1 MTRINSDIKKIL
13 RILIPLSVSVVLI
26 AWLFHKVNVREVIT
40 IVHQG
45 VDYRFL
51 VGMMVLTVLPQIFR
65 GYRWGLQLRA
75 AGIPRLPASTECVSI
90 FGAYSLNLVFTY
102 LGEAWRCV
110 YISRITGAKVST
122 VVGTD
127 LGDRGS
133 DGAMIVLI
141 SIFAFFVARPAMT
154 HFMDKYD
161 VGAEFTNMFS
171 DWTTWVILS
180 LVCIALGVLIY
191 RMRHNLRIEKWI
203 MSAERIWN
211 GFKVLFTMKGW
222 PEYLLL
228 TLGIWVCYFLKTYI
242 CFWAF
247 PFTREL
253 ITQPGLAWGLVPG
266 LVVFVFGSCSIAI
279 PSNGGLGPWNLA
291 VTFAL
296 TLYGVSQS
304 DAATFSLVVWAFQS
318 VTLIALGIYSAIY
331 IMVHRHRQQSTMAET
346 LPVTNKA
353 DIKDGQGRS

>member
-1 MTRINSDIKKIL
+1 MARIGCDIKKTL
-13 RILIPLSVSVVLI
+13 RILTALAVSAVLI
-26 AWLFHKVNVREVIT
+26 AWLFHKVNLRQVMA

-51 VGMMVLTVLPQIFR
+51 MVMIVFTVLPQIFR

-90 FGAYSLNLVFTY
+90 FGAYALNLVFTY

-127 LGDRGS
+127 IGDRGS
-133 DGAMIVLI
+133 DAAVILLMSVV
-141 SIFAFFVARPAMT
+141 AFIVARPAMV
-154 HFMDKYD
+154 HFMDKYN
-161 VGAEFTNMFS
+161 VGAEISALFT
-171 DWTTWVILS
+171 DWTTWVI
-180 LVCIALGVLIY
+180 IGVAVVGLAFLLY
-191 RMRHNLRIEKWI
+191 SMRHNVRIEKW
-203 MSAERIWN
+203 MVSARRIWD

-222 PEYLLL
+222 QQYLLL
-228 TLGIWVCYFLKTYI
+228 TAAIWICYFLQAYV

-253 ITQPGLAWGLVPG
+253 INQPGMAWGLVPG
-266 LVVFVFGSCSIAI
+266 LVVFVFSSCSIAI

-296 TLYGVSQS
+296 TLYGISQTE
-304 DAATFSLVVWAFQS
+304 AAAFSLVVWAFQS
-318 VTLIALGIYSAIY
+318 VTLIALGIYSAVY
-331 IMVHRHRQQSTMAET
+331 IMVRRHRHPVET
-346 LPVTNKA
+346 VKSAPGTGA
-353 DIKDGQGRS
+353 

>member
-1 MTRINSDIKKIL
+1 MAGFKCDIKKIL
-13 RILIPLSVSVVLI
+13 RILIPLLVSAALI
-26 AWLFHKVNVREVIT
+26 AWLFHKVNVREVMT
-40 IVHQG
+40 VVHQG

-51 VGMMVLTVLPQIFR
+51 VLMMILTVLPQMLR
-65 GYRWGLQLRA
+65 GYRWGYQLRA
-75 AGIPRLPASTECVSI
+75 AGIPRLPGSTECVSI
-90 FGAYSLNLVFTY
+90 FGAYALNLVFTY

-127 LGDRGS
+127 IGDRGS
-133 DGAMIVLI
+133 DAVMIMLI
-141 SIFAFFVARPAMT
+141 SILAFFVARPAMV
-154 HFMDKYD
+154 HFMDRYD
-161 VGAEFTNMFS
+161 VGAEMAATFS
-171 DWTTWVILS
+171 DWTTWIILAI
-180 LVCIALGVLIY
+180 VFATFIALLY
-191 RMRHNLRIEKWI
+191 RMRHNVRIEKWLA
-203 MSAERIWN
+203 SAKRIWQ

-222 PEYLLL
+222 LQYLLL
-228 TLGIWVCYFLKTYI
+228 TAGIWICYFLKTYV

-253 ITQPGLAWGLVPG
+253 ITEPGMAWGLVPG

-304 DAATFSLVVWAFQS
+304 DAATYSLVVWAFQS
-318 VTLIALGIYSAIY
+318 VTLITLGIYSALY
-331 IMVHRHRQQSTMAET
+331 IMMRRHRHEVGPKRQAEES
-346 LPVTNKA
+346 A
-353 DIKDGQGRS
+353 